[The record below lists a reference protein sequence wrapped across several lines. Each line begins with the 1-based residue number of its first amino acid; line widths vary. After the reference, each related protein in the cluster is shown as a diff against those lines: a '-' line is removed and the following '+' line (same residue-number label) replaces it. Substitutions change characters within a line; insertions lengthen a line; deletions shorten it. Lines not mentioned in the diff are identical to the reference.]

1 MHSFLGAQEIQEL
14 PVKCVNYAVGCQWE
28 GMISTINY
36 HATACEFAL
45 VVCPNKCETSGGVY
59 LELMRSGISEHLHVC
74 PNREFH
80 CDYCKEKGTY
90 AGITGEHDKVCKK
103 KMVTCPN
110 GQCGIQVK
118 RGKIGEHIQTDCA
131 YGIVPCK
138 YKPVGCE
145 VVKARMDM
153 TQHEEEDIKS
163 HLDLAMNELAY
174 IKEKSITLRF
184 GESIGLKVS
193 GFSRLK
199 KGNECF
205 YSDPFYSIEGYK
217 IRLAIDANGC
227 GEGEGTHL
235 SVSIELLDGKRENES
250 ERLVKGIVLIVLL
263 NQLSDSFH
271 FREMFRLKNA
281 EVGQVLGIPCFIS
294 HADLCSD
301 SSGEVQFLLEDTL
314 YFRVTVQSS
323 RPKEWLDCGV
333 KVNAPLTRMIDDFI
347 SLKQEPFVFKL
358 SGYGIKTKFV
368 SNSFNVSPCYS
379 MAIVVLDY
387 NTNPCLEVH
396 CSVKRSRSITS
407 LIWPFSGTIK
417 VDLLNQMEDKN
428 HHVKCLQLEGTTIGN
443 EDVVAYGL
451 TNFIPKSSLNGS
463 GTSNVQFL
471 MNGILYFRVKVSV
484 DSQYRKPWLECKSG
498 LIVFS

>member
-1 MHSFLGAQEIQEL
+1 M
-14 PVKCVNYAVGCQWE
+14 KCMNYARGCQWE
-28 GMISTINY
+28 GTISTVNH

-45 VVCPNKCETSGGVY
+45 VVCPNKCETSGGLY
-59 LELMRSGISEHLHVC
+59 LELMRSRISEHLHVC
-74 PNREFH
+74 PNREFQ

-110 GQCGIQVK
+110 GRCGTQVE

-138 YKPVGCE
+138 YKHVGCE
-145 VVKARMDM
+145 VVKTRMDM

-163 HLDLAMNELAY
+163 HLDLAMNELAS
-174 IKEKSITLRF
+174 IKEKSSTLRY
-184 GESIGLKVS
+184 GESIGFKVS
-193 GFSRLK
+193 GFSVLK
-199 KGNECF
+199 KVNQRF

-250 ERLVKGIVLIVLL
+250 ERLVEGVVVISLL

-271 FREMFRLKNA
+271 FRERFHFKNA
-281 EVGQVLGIPCFIS
+281 QVGQVLGIPRFIS

-314 YFRVTVQSS
+314 YFRVTVVSVS
-323 RPKEWLDCGV
+323 YKEWLDCGV
-333 KVNAPLTRMIDDFI
+333 KVNNPLTRMIDDFR

-358 SGYGIKTKFV
+358 SGYGTETKFV
-368 SNSFNVSPCYS
+368 SDTFNVRPCYS
-379 MAIVVLDY
+379 MAIVVLD
-387 NTNPCLEVH
+387 NDTNPCLEVY
-396 CSVKRSRSITS
+396 CSVRRSNSITS

-417 VDLLNQMEDKN
+417 VDLLNQVEDKK
-428 HHVKCLQLEGTTIGN
+428 HHVKYMQLEGSKIGY
-443 EDVVAYGL
+443 EDVAFYGL
-451 TNFIPKSSLNGS
+451 TNFIPKSSLNRS
-463 GTSNVQFL
+463 ETSKVRFL
-471 MNGILYFRVKVSV
+471 MNGFLYFRVKVYV
-484 DSQYRKPWLECKSG
+484 DSQNRKPWLECKSG
-498 LIVFS
+498 CTRLIASS